1 MTCALVV
8 AVDGPAAS
16 GKSTLARKLAR
27 ALGLAFLDTGLLY
40 RAVGRRLLEAGADPS
55 DERAALEAV
64 AALRPEE
71 VDADRLAG
79 EEIGEAASKVA
90 AIPAVRA
97 ALLPWQRRFA
107 STPPG
112 AVLAGRD
119 VGTVVCP
126 DAALKIFVTASLE
139 ERARRRF
146 EELRRRGRAPIF
158 DRVLDELRERDRRD
172 TERAVAPLRIADDA
186 WVLDTTELDAE
197 AAFAVALS
205 RAQAVAARCAAA
217 GRRDTMPTP
226 DPGGPR
232 PIGLS
237 EPR

>member
-1 MTCALVV
+1 MSGPLVV

-16 GKSTLARKLAR
+16 GKSTLAKKLAA

-40 RAVGRRLLEAGADPS
+40 RAVGKRLLDAGADPS

-64 AALRPEE
+64 ASLRPEE
-71 VDADRLAG
+71 VDAERLAG
-79 EEIGEAASKVA
+79 ERIGEAASKVA

-107 STPPG
+107 HTPPG

-126 DAALKIFVTASLE
+126 DAPLKIYVTASLE

-146 EELRRRGRAPIF
+146 EELRRRGEAPMLKA
-158 DRVLDELRERDRRD
+158 VLDELRERDRRD
-172 TERAVAPLRIADDA
+172 TERAVAPLRVADDA
-186 WVLDTTELDAE
+186 RVLDTTELDAE
-197 AAFAVALS
+197 AAFRAALRWAEAV
-205 RAQAVAARCAAA
+205 VARCSAA
-217 GRRDTMPTP
+217 GPA
-226 DPGGPR
+226 
-232 PIGLS
+232 GLDRN
-237 EPR
+237 P

>member
-1 MTCALVV
+1 MSGPVVV

-16 GKSTLARKLAR
+16 GKSTLARRLAQ

-40 RAVGRRLLEAGADPS
+40 RAVGKRLLDAGADPA

-71 VDADRLAG
+71 VEASRLAG
-79 EEIGEAASKVA
+79 ERIGEAASKVA
-90 AIPAVRA
+90 AIPAVRE

-107 STPPG
+107 RTPPG

-126 DAALKIFVTASLE
+126 DATVKLFVTASLE

-146 EELRRRGRAPIF
+146 EELRRRGETPMLRA
-158 DRVLDELRERDRRD
+158 VLDELRERDRRD
-172 TERAVAPLRIADDA
+172 TERAVAPLRAADDA
-186 WVLDTTELDAE
+186 FVLDTTALDAD
-197 AAFAVALS
+197 AAFAVARRRVEEAL
-205 RAQAVAARCAAA
+205 ARCEK
-217 GRRDTMPTP
+217 R
-226 DPGGPR
+226 GGPSGTYAN
-232 PIGLS
+232 P
-237 EPR
+237 